1 MEAFAKQL
9 MLERNKEAMSLTIL
23 NAILPYQGHQ
33 NHHHKLAL
41 ELISQKFCT
50 LSFWIAR
57 Y

>member
-1 MEAFAKQL
+1 